1 MRSTPLLNCCD
12 GYLPIRPDLAGVYL
26 MSDVQ
31 ALSSEA
37 DVKTPP
43 LRTFR
48 NTVTLCGALFD
59 AAKIS
64 IISEPCKHFGR
75 KIFKVPIWHLE
86 PLPLILRFAMV

>member
-1 MRSTPLLNCCD
+1 
-12 GYLPIRPDLAGVYL
+12 

-59 AAKIS
+59 GAKVGVFFELCKLFNKKSLQLRYAANFVDDADDGS
-64 IISEPCKHFGR
+64 SEKQKLR
-75 KIFKVPIWHLE
+75 KTPYPHGPGADDV
-86 PLPLILRFAMV
+86 R